1 MCRGAYDRGEAM
13 AADGV
18 IGREEELAA
27 VAALLDRSVEAWA
40 ALSLT
45 GEAGVGKTTL
55 WRAGIEEARQRCF
68 RVLVAS
74 PAEAEAAMSF
84 AAVGDLFA
92 GVVDEVLLRLPP
104 PQRRALEVALL
115 LAEAEGPEADL
126 RAVGVA
132 FLNGFERSAPRG
144 LSLSRS
150 MMPVARRC
158 LGERPRLCGAAAA
171 RGAGRPMQ

>member
-1 MCRGAYDRGEAM
+1 VLPGA
-13 AADGV
+13 
-18 IGREEELAA
+18 
-27 VAALLDRSVEAWA
+27 
-40 ALSLT
+40 
-45 GEAGVGKTTL
+45 
-55 WRAGIEEARQRCF
+55 
-68 RVLVAS
+68 VAS

-171 RGAGRPMQ
+171 RGAGRPMR